1 MSCNTTQANQGVTN
15 SAAVKQI
22 INKGNFT
29 VLEKMSGLSNE
40 ELLILRN
47 TGYPNQP
54 KQYGCALLVLVYGYN
69 SINVSIA
76 GFISSK
82 VFPNAL
88 DGSITPTF
96 YNDLVDPDHGVLH
109 NIGLLQSAKSK
120 SPAGKAKELER
131 KSNSSHWLRNM
142 GGKAVSNPASGSS
155 LNLPSWAAD
164 ALNKAS
170 ADATAAR
177 AAGTQTGNTFV
188 EDLQSVCESISTR
201 AYLKCLSMGSF
212 GGFQEAVAYVSG
224 MVQNFYDAIYDF
236 YQGMQIM
243 MLQAQLFIAQL
254 IMDFQLIITSRFFGK
269 YNRIITFLLA
279 VICLILKTIQTLLD
293 DIGFFAS
300 ILGGSDSLFK
310 ALNAVQTVVNWGA
323 QILDYIQNPIT
334 SFLPAMFPKQALAV
348 TKFINDIGKIPEQ
361 FFGNL
366 LKTFSAGKRMNN
378 TALAIINTIVKRYC
392 LGSQLGGLETV
403 LDQFGTVGNRSKWS
417 RGGYAG
423 LRPHVNFFPR
433 GHSPAEGRRFSI
445 LTENSDGIPMFTL
458 SGAKNAVSSVFDIS
472 KNKGL
477 ERVKEDGVAFRENA
491 KGLWNVLTRNFKAT

>member
-1 MSCNTTQANQGVTN
+1 MSCDTTQTNQSVVN

-22 INKGNFT
+22 IEKGNFT
-29 VLEKMSGLSNE
+29 VLEKMSGLTSE

-54 KQYGCALLVLVYGYN
+54 KQYCCALLILVYGYN
-69 SINVSIA
+69 SINITIS
-76 GFISSK
+76 GLISSA

-88 DGSITPTF
+88 EGRITPTF
-96 YNDLVDPDHGVLH
+96 YNDFVDPDHGVLR
-109 NIGLLQSAKSK
+109 NIGLLESAKSK

-142 GGKAVSNPASGSS
+142 GGRAVTNPASGSS

-164 ALNKAS
+164 ALNRAS
-170 ADATAAR
+170 AEASAAR

-224 MVQNFYDAIYDF
+224 MIQNFYDALYDF
-236 YQGMQIM
+236 YQGMKLM
-243 MLQAQLFIAQL
+243 MLQAQLFIAQQITDL
-254 IMDFQLIITSRFFGK
+254 QLLFTSRFLSKRVQF
-269 YNRIITFLLA
+269 FLAL
-279 VICLILKTIQTLLD
+279 VCMILKAVQTLLD

-310 ALNAVQTVVNWGA
+310 ALNAVQTVVNWGS

-334 SFLPAMFPKQALAV
+334 SLLPALFPKQALAI
-348 TKFINDIGKIPEQ
+348 TKFINDIGKIPDQ
-361 FFGNL
+361 FLGSL

-423 LRPHVNFFPR
+423 LRPHMNFFPR
-433 GHSPAEGRRFSI
+433 GHSPAEGRRFSM
-445 LTENSDGIPMFTL
+445 LTENSDGTPTL
-458 SGAKNAVSSVFDIS
+458 TLKGARNAVTSIFDIS
-472 KNKGL
+472 QNKGL
-477 ERVKEDGVAFRENA
+477 QRVKEDGVAFRENA
-491 KGLWNVLTRNFKAT
+491 KGLWDVLTKNFKAT